1 MIKRKTFFFHFGTT
15 FSTPWLQKKKFDFYW
30 TTTLTTLRSWWEK
43 CSFFILL
50 GRSLWK
56 YLLTWSYI
64 AHGITNLSKK
74 FPNGILP
81 GKSMCN
87 LKNFLPQEFQWSLTW
102 FTYQL
107 FGVTPAKF
115 NRGWESMLSNLLQIF
130 TISFFLWEK
139 YYLKHSA
146 SQLNSVLFHD
156 CLKF

>member
-81 GKSMCN
+81 GKSMWN
-87 LKNFLPQEFQWSLTW
+87 LKNFLSQEFQWSLTW
-102 FTYQL
+102 FTFL
-107 FGVTPAKF
+107 FSA
-115 NRGWESMLSNLLQIF
+115 LQKGHN
-130 TISFFLWEK
+130 TISCLEWDFTWYQTNWRSTHWK
-139 YYLKHSA
+139 K
-146 SQLNSVLFHD
+146 NIRLF
-156 CLKF
+156 

>member
-1 MIKRKTFFFHFGTT
+1 M
-15 FSTPWLQKKKFDFYW
+15 PWLQKKKFDFYW

-74 FPNGILP
+74 FPNVILP

-102 FTYQL
+102 FT
-107 FGVTPAKF
+107 
-115 NRGWESMLSNLLQIF
+115 SLL
-130 TISFFLWEK
+130 
-139 YYLKHSA
+139 HV
-146 SQLNSVLFHD
+146 VLFTVLWFNWSVKKH
-156 CLKF
+156 CVAKVLLAISEMFLHENNRSYNSCRFNYKFAFTLFLGK

>member
-1 MIKRKTFFFHFGTT
+1 M
-15 FSTPWLQKKKFDFYW
+15 PWLQKKKFDFYW

-87 LKNFLPQEFQWSLTW
+87 LKNLLPQEFQWSLTW
-102 FTYQL
+102 FTSLICFYKIRTCHRN
-107 FGVTPAKF
+107 FTVRNFSGVLHA
-115 NRGWESMLSNLLQIF
+115 LLPD
-130 TISFFLWEK
+130 ISSTMNVCDVMFVQ
-139 YYLKHSA
+139 HA
-146 SQLNSVLFHD
+146 IQ
-156 CLKF
+156 

>member
-1 MIKRKTFFFHFGTT
+1 M
-15 FSTPWLQKKKFDFYW
+15 PWLQKKKFDFYW

-81 GKSMCN
+81 GKNMCN
-87 LKNFLPQEFQWSLTW
+87 LKKLSSSGISVDSYMIYFPQNCQITDVFKKTDKLLVLLSCSLYLSDFILQSLW
-102 FTYQL
+102 
-107 FGVTPAKF
+107 GF
-115 NRGWESMLSNLLQIF
+115 NNIF
-130 TISFFLWEK
+130 FDYERLIS
-139 YYLKHSA
+139 
-146 SQLNSVLFHD
+146 
-156 CLKF
+156 